1 VFLLDS
7 DDHGGTKFVSK
18 MQNLE
23 FPDIATV
30 LNYSRTTHIDLTPI
44 KSKQGRWSLY
54 RGTHTIHASSYPFNV
69 LYFYAAATV
78 DDLRIASRELDANI
92 DTHVV
97 YPSSRE
103 QKIQRSTEV
112 ASFFKKVK
120 GFWTAKEY
128 LVSFIKDEIQA
139 YLKKIA
145 EQRPGDY
152 IDPGVQTPS
161 GFPRKIPNPLL
172 SFLTDPEMEADVG
185 KLGILLAEPGQGKTY
200 MSRYLVARLPNV
212 DKTLVPLMV
221 DSSQWQTMSVEDQR
235 SLSKTIAHSFRHFG
249 ATIGWLDGHEDGFLR
264 ATLKAD
270 VFRVVFDG
278 FDEYILRNQ
287 GAVQPLEVLEAL
299 AELARVTG
307 TRIII
312 TSRTSF
318 WNTNLPDKEIQDF
331 LTRTGSFVFTILPFD
346 LNNAHNYFRRR
357 LTDEV
362 KIKRANQVYELL
374 QSNSEALAGR
384 GFVLSLVADLADQG
398 GDATGFSTQGSQV
411 MHWLIEALCQREA
424 LRQQL
429 PFTGKEQVDILRTFA
444 VEVAEGGTPNTELL
458 ELSMGVVRPTLDLA
472 SRQGAIEK
480 LKSHPLFEKDISR
493 DLWDFKQ
500 EQVRILLLAE
510 ELVTWK
516 KAKTARFV
524 NKARLDAGTWQDLGT
539 TIVELNAGSLGEDKA
554 LKQLEQIVAILSS
567 PRESNGSPQTNAGSR
582 LAGIIA
588 LNTVERFFRKGS
600 SHKDRAQALVRL
612 CGGECVRYLTLS
624 GTVDRY
630 DFSGIRFEQ
639 CRFER
644 VLWANCEFD
653 STTIFHKCD
662 FIGGV
667 SPARCTGLGNVDL
680 QDCGQDPEVEA
691 IFNNERVKE
700 GRKKYSSDDLRA
712 DIHSVIS
719 KFIIKGGI
727 GLKSIESRNL
737 AKGSI
742 SASRHR
748 DVILEV
754 LTSLVLESHQIS
766 GAGDGYNVR
775 KEALEAIRFY
785 AANNVFTGPLRA
797 AFEKLQKQLGV
808 S

>member
-1 VFLLDS
+1 
-7 DDHGGTKFVSK
+7 
-18 MQNLE
+18 MQSLE
-23 FPDIATV
+23 FPDIAKV
-30 LNYSRTTHIDLTPI
+30 LNYSRTTHIDLSPI
-44 KSKQGRWSLY
+44 KSKSGRWSLY
-54 RGTHTIHASSYPFNV
+54 LGTHTVHTSSYPFNV
-69 LYFYAAATV
+69 LYLYSAATV
-78 DDLRIASRELDANI
+78 EDLRSASRELDNRI

-103 QKIQRSTEV
+103 RKIQRSTEV
-112 ASFFKKVK
+112 ASFFKNVK

-128 LVSFIKDEIQA
+128 LVSFIKDEIQT

-145 EQRPGDY
+145 EQTPGDY
-152 IDPGVQTPS
+152 IDPGVETPS
-161 GFPRKIPNPLL
+161 GFLRKRPNPLL
-172 SFLTDPEMEADVG
+172 TFLTDPEMEADVG

-200 MSRYLVARLPNV
+200 MSRYLVSSVPNV

-249 ATIGWLDGHEDGFLR
+249 ATIGWLDGHEDDFLR

-299 AELARVTG
+299 AELASGTG

-318 WNTNLPDKEIQDF
+318 WNTNLPDREIKDF
-331 LTRTGSFVFTILPFD
+331 LDRTGSFVFKIRPFD
-346 LNNAHNYFRRR
+346 LNNARNYFRRR
-357 LTDEV
+357 LSDEEQ
-362 KIKRANQVYELL
+362 IKRADQIYELVR
-374 QSNSEALAGR
+374 STSGELAGR

-398 GDATGFSTQGSQV
+398 GDATGVSTEGPQV
-411 MHWLIEALCQREA
+411 MHWLIESLCQRES

-429 PFTGKEQVDILRTFA
+429 PFTGREQVDILRTFA

-480 LKSHPLFEKDISR
+480 LKSHPVFGKDVSR
-493 DLWDFKQ
+493 DFWDFKQ
-500 EQVRILLLAE
+500 EQVRVLLLAE
-510 ELVTWK
+510 ELLTWK
-516 KAKTARFV
+516 SSKTARFV
-524 NKARLDAGTWQDLGT
+524 SKARLDAGTWQDLGT
-539 TIVELNAGSLGEDKA
+539 TIVELNAGSLPEDKA
-554 LKQLEQIVAILSS
+554 LKQLEKIIAILSS
-567 PRESNGSPQTNAGSR
+567 PQDSYDGRQTYAGSR
-582 LAGIIA
+582 LAGIVA
-588 LNTVERFFRKGS
+588 LNAIERFFRKGS
-600 SHKDRAQALVRL
+600 SHKERAQSLVRL
-612 CGGECVRYLTLS
+612 CGGDSIKYLTLS

-630 DFSGIRFEQ
+630 DFSGVTFEQ

-644 VLWANCEFD
+644 ILWANCEFD
-653 STTIFHKCD
+653 STTIFQKCD

-667 SPARCTGLGNVDL
+667 SPVRCRGLGSVEFLN
-680 QDCGQDPEVEA
+680 CGQDPEVEA

-700 GRKKYSSDDLRA
+700 GKRKYSVDDLRA
-712 DIHSVIS
+712 DINSVIS

-727 GLKSIESRNL
+727 GLKTVESRNL

-742 SASRHR
+742 SASRYR
-748 DVILEV
+748 DEIIEV
-754 LTSLVLESHQIS
+754 LASTVLEKHHIS
-766 GAGDGYNVR
+766 GAGEGYNVR
-775 KEALEAIRFY
+775 KEATEAVKFY
-785 AANNVFTGPLRA
+785 AANNVFTGPLRG
-797 AFEKLQKQLGV
+797 AFERLQKQLALN
-808 S
+808 